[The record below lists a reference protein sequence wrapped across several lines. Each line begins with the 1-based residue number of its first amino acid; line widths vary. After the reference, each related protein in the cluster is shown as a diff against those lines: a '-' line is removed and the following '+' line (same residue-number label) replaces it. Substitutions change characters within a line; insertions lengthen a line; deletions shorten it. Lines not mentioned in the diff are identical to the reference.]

1 MGAPLLG
8 ISGLGSIGGQ
18 HLRAAASRG
27 DVRIVAFDPSDE
39 LRAAHERLPAVESV
53 YPSFQDLLDAR
64 PDAVIIA
71 GPDHVHLSQL
81 AAATQAGIT
90 ALVEKPLAPTYADA
104 LAAAAELRATNVPIV
119 VGYVLRHR
127 SALALAH
134 QLVTSGEI
142 GTPTSYQ
149 VMLGAY
155 TTIVAARSRFASE
168 EPNRLYRD
176 YSHEWDYLRWFFG
189 PVAQGLA
196 HARTVDTLEHVERP
210 NVVDGLL
217 EHDTGV
223 VGAFHLDYVEPHGL
237 RTVHVIGTDAS
248 LVADV
253 GRGTITV
260 RQGDRA
266 QGRDQ
271 VFLRPEPPAAALR
284 RQVDHLLE
292 VAAGTTAPAVGLDD
306 GIAALAVVE
315 ALIRS
320 AETHGWCPV
329 A

>member
-1 MGAPLLG
+1 MGTPLLG

-27 DVRIVAFDPSDE
+27 DIRIAAFDPSED
-39 LRAAHERLPAVESV
+39 LRVAHERLPAVESV
-53 YPSFQDLLDAR
+53 HASYQDLLDTR
-64 PDAVIIA
+64 PDALIIA
-71 GPDHVHLSQL
+71 GPDHVHLPQL
-81 AAATQAGIT
+81 AMATNAGVT

-104 LAAAAELRATNVPIV
+104 LAVAAELRATGVPIL

-127 SALALAH
+127 SAVVLAH

-155 TTIVAARSRFASE
+155 TTIVAAHSRFSRE

-189 PVAQGLA
+189 PVTRGLA
-196 HARTVDTLEHVERP
+196 HARSFDALEHVERP
-210 NVVDGLL
+210 NIVDGLL

-223 VGAFHLDYVEPHGL
+223 AGAFHLDYVEPHGL
-237 RTVHVIGTDAS
+237 RTIHVIGTEGS
-248 LVADV
+248 LFADI
-253 GRGTITV
+253 GRGTVTV
-260 RQGDRA
+260 RHGD
-266 QGRDQ
+266 RDQ
-271 VFLRPEPPAAALR
+271 VFVRPEPPVSALR
-284 RQVDHLLE
+284 RQADHLLD
-292 VAAGTTAPAVGLDD
+292 VAAGTAAPAVGLED

-320 AETHGWCPV
+320 AETHSWCPV
-329 A
+329 S